1 MFKLAIKLTNFFVY
15 FFFQNMLFFSF
26 CLLKLTALKK
36 KRRNT
41 NPLSNNS
48 KAFIKFFLLYLIPSS
63 PLKHL
68 ATLNPA
74 IRSNNCHLNATRA
87 FHTIK
92 SVQHMYLFIYICI
105 YYSADVWSSS
115 RLVVLLMKEM
125 LPVRLAHTDFLW

>member
-1 MFKLAIKLTNFFVY
+1 
-15 FFFQNMLFFSF
+15 MLFFSF
-26 CLLKLTALKK
+26 CLLNLLRLKK

-41 NPLSNNS
+41 NSYQTISNNS

-68 ATLNPA
+68 AILNPA

-87 FHTIK
+87 LHTIK

-105 YYSADVWSSS
+105 YYSTDVWSSS